1 MRIFSLFLL
10 LSFALVSCDEDF
22 DITREWKDVPIVY
35 AILSPQDS
43 IHYVRLEKA
52 FLDPKKNALE
62 MALEPDSLYYKN
74 ATVAILDLS
83 DGRTYQLTRIDG
95 NEEGKPREEGP
106 FAQAPNVLF
115 AISNDV
121 LRVEPGRSYRL
132 IIERGDGK
140 PQITSTTQVVPTF
153 SIFQPR
159 PDLNTRILYNS
170 IIRITWDQ
178 KPEIPVF
185 DVWMDFEYIE
195 VPKGQSAPQ
204 TRKKLSWQVGSR
216 VTSDRVSFNG
226 ELFHRMLADRI
237 KVDPSVDRYASDVTF
252 RVVGAGQELY
262 DYIKVFI
269 ANSGITGTQEIP
281 KYTNLSDGFGIFS
294 SRSRMR
300 NGNIRLDPV
309 TIELI
314 RDSELTK
321 DLGFKG

>member
-1 MRIFSLFLL
+1 MRSTLILL
-10 LSFALVSCDEDF
+10 LFSIGFIACNEDF

-52 FLDPKKNALE
+52 FLDPKKDALQ

-74 ATVAILDLS
+74 ATVRLQDLS
-83 DGRTYQLTRIDG
+83 DGRTYTLTKIDG
-95 NEEGKPREEGP
+95 NEEGKPREEGV
-106 FAQAPNVLF
+106 FAQAPNVLY
-115 AISNDV
+115 AISNDI
-121 LRVEPGRSYRL
+121 LKVEPGRSYRL
-132 IIERGDGK
+132 VIERPDNA
-140 PQITSTTQVVPTF
+140 PVIAATTKTMPTF

-159 PDLNTRILYNS
+159 ADLNMRILYNS
-170 IIRITWDQ
+170 VVRVTWDP

-195 VPKGQSAPQ
+195 VPKGQSGPQ

-216 VTSDRVSFNG
+216 VTSDRVSFAG

-237 KVDPSVDRYASDVTF
+237 QVDPTVDRYASNVAF
-252 RVVGAGQELY
+252 RVIGAGPELY

-281 KYTNLSDGFGIFS
+281 KYTNLSEGFGIFS
-294 SRSRMR
+294 SRSRMI
-300 NGNIRLDPV
+300 NSNIRLDPV
-309 TIELI
+309 TVELI
-314 RDSELTK
+314 QDGDFTRQ
-321 DLGFKG
+321 LGFKG